1 MTARTDELE
10 EAIARA
16 IAALPP
22 DGLNAEVGVLVRRE
36 IEARILSPLVAAL
49 EVRCGGE
56 TVREVLRRVIEAA
69 ARRQGADLARR
80 AGGRTLEHFR
90 RAMEPW
96 MRGGAIEVETLAAGE
111 DLWAYRV
118 RRCRYAEMY
127 HALGIPGLGAILSCA
142 RDGALVAGFN
152 PGIRLDRGPTILEG
166 AASCEFRYR
175 LPR

>member
-1 MTARTDELE
+1 MTATTDELE

-16 IAALPP
+16 LEAFPP
-22 DGLNAEVGVLVRRE
+22 DGLNAQVGVLVRRE
-36 IEARILSPLVAAL
+36 IEARLLFPLIAAL
-49 EVRCGGE
+49 EAHCGGE
-56 TVREVLRRVIEAA
+56 AVREILRRVIEAV

-80 AGGRTLEHFR
+80 AGGRTLDHFR
-90 RAMEPW
+90 TAMEPW
-96 MRGGAIEVETLAAGE
+96 MRGGAIEVETLAAEE

-127 HALGIPGLGAILSCA
+127 RALGIPGLGAILSCA

-152 PGIRLDRGPTILEG
+152 PQIRFDRGPTILEG

-175 LPR
+175 LSR